1 MRRALAVALMLAVS
15 GAGYTEPQ
23 SQPQPQAQR
32 SLVDAARAH
41 DTAAALALI
50 EHGADV
56 NGASSDGTRALHWA
70 AHYGDAALVEQL
82 LKAHANP
89 NVVNDYG
96 TTPLAQAVMFGDVG
110 ILEKLVK
117 AGADVE
123 SANADGQTAL
133 MVIARTSN
141 LEAAKL
147 LLHHGANVN
156 AVEKFRGQTALHWA
170 AAQSQ
175 PAMVKLLVAH
185 HANVNA
191 VSALNLNRRQ
201 VTGEPRVQARPPG
214 GMTPLLYASRQGC
227 LECARYLIEGGA
239 DPNLT
244 DPEGVTPLIM
254 ATENFHFDLAALLL
268 KKGADPNRWDWWGR
282 TPLYAAVD
290 LDTLP
295 YGGRPDHISLDA
307 TSALKLIELLL
318 DAGANPNAQLK
329 LFPPYRS
336 LGADRGGDQMLTIGT
351 TPLVR
356 AAKAGDAPAI
366 RLLLAHHANPNLP
379 TATDITPVM
388 AAAGL
393 GSNDIDTRG
402 KYKSE
407 QQAVDSI
414 DALVAAG
421 ADVNAADRRGQTALH
436 GAAYWGWND
445 VVKCLA
451 SHRANLDAKDAKGM
465 TPVDSAMG
473 RAGGHGRGGQSVEVH
488 EATATLLKQLMA
500 TNTTASNAG
509 PPLN

>member
-1 MRRALAVALMLAVS
+1 VRRLLAIVLIITGSATAF
-15 GAGYTEPQ
+15 AEPQ
-23 SQPQPQAQR
+23 
-32 SLVDAARAH
+32 SLVDAARMH
-41 DTAAALALI
+41 DTAAALNLI
-50 EHGADV
+50 GHGADV
-56 NGASSDGTRALHWA
+56 NAAASDGTTALHWA
-70 AHYGDAALVEQL
+70 AHYGDAELVDRL
-82 LKAHANP
+82 LKAHANV

-96 TTPLAQAVMFGDVG
+96 ATPLAQAAVFGDVG
-110 ILEKLVK
+110 IMEKLLQ

-123 SANADGQTAL
+123 SPNGDGQTAL
-133 MVIARTSN
+133 MIIARTSN
-141 LEAAKL
+141 VDAAKL
-147 LLHHGANVN
+147 LLRHGANVN

-175 PAMVKLLVAH
+175 PAMVQLLVAH
-185 HANVNA
+185 RANVNA
-191 VSALNLNRRQ
+191 VSTLNLNRRQ
-201 VTGEPRVQARPPG
+201 VTGEPRVQVRPPG

-227 LECARYLIEGGA
+227 LECARFLLEGGA

-290 LDTLP
+290 LDSLP

-307 TSALKLIELLL
+307 TSALKLIGLLL
-318 DAGANPNAQLK
+318 DAGANPNAQLR

-379 TATDITPVM
+379 TVADITPVM

-402 KYKSE
+402 KYKT
-407 QQAVDSI
+407 QQEAIDSI
-414 DALVAAG
+414 DALVSAG

-436 GAAYWGWND
+436 GAAYWGWDD
-445 VVKCLA
+445 VVKSLA
-451 SHRANLDAKDAKGM
+451 AHHANLYAKDAKGM
-465 TPVDSAMG
+465 TPIDSAMG

-488 EATATLLKQLMA
+488 EATATLLKQLIA
-500 TNTTASNAG
+500 SNTTASNAG
-509 PPLN
+509 PQLH